1 MENWTWGMSLIAL
14 TIAIHRDRR
23 SVYGLRTVNI
33 RLRLESKNRLGS
45 HQVFAIIIGLIAA
58 VGLLPAALH
67 AIEAALWAAAY

>member
-1 MENWTWGMSLIAL
+1 LDLGYVADSANHSNS
-14 TIAIHRDRR
+14 RDRR

-33 RLRLESKNRLGS
+33 RLGLESKNRLGS

-58 VGLLPAALH
+58 VGLLLAALH